1 MNDLEE
7 LAHRFRRFAELECRG
22 SSPLYERLSYSVADD
37 AELLELA
44 TRCNPGQPAPNL
56 FFGAAHLVLLDNPN
70 HPLSAY
76 YESVVESPEDPE
88 GAYPHFRSLCLEH
101 RDRIAEVTSTRRVQT
116 NEVGRCAVLLPAFAI
131 VSERSATR
139 EAAFVEVGTSAGLN
153 LLWDR
158 FHYEYAEQVSWGD
171 RSSPVRLACEPR
183 GEPLP
188 TIPSALSNIT
198 YRIGIDLDPVDLG
211 DAEAVRWL
219 RALIWPEH
227 RHRVAALDGA
237 LRIAASERP
246 ALIAADA
253 LDALPGVLD
262 SVPPDA
268 ATCVF
273 HTHTLNQFPQE
284 ARRRFG
290 EILDDFGARRDLYVV
305 SIERQGAQQ
314 ERVGALLELTAYDGG
329 RKTTRALGRCD
340 NHGMWLEWFG
350 GAASTNTIA

>member
-7 LAHRFRRFAELECRG
+7 LARRFHRFAELECRS
-22 SSPLYERLSYSVADD
+22 SSPLYEHLSLQVADD
-37 AELLELA
+37 SELLALA
-44 TRCNPGQPAPNL
+44 EHCALGQPAPNL
-56 FFGAAHLVLLDNPN
+56 FLGAAHLVLLDNPD
-70 HPLSAY
+70 HPLSAFY
-76 YESVVESPEDPE
+76 ASMVESPKDWA
-88 GAYPHFRSLCLEH
+88 GAFPHFRSLCLEH
-101 RDRIAEVTSTRRVQT
+101 RGRIVETVSTRMVQT

-131 VSERSATR
+131 VSERSAAR
-139 EAAFVEVGTSAGLN
+139 EAAFVEVGASAGLN
-153 LLWDR
+153 LLWDH
-158 FHYEYAEQVSWGD
+158 FHYEYGEQASWGD
-171 RSSPVRLACEPR
+171 PSSPVRLACEPR

-188 TIPSALSNIT
+188 AIPNAMP
-198 YRIGIDLDPVDLG
+198 RIAQRVGIDLDPVDVV
-211 DAEAVRWL
+211 DADAVAWL

-237 LRIAASERP
+237 LRLAAADP
-246 ALIAADA
+246 PTLIAADA

-262 SVPPDA
+262 GVPPEA

-273 HTHTLNQFPQE
+273 HTHTLNQFPPE

-290 EILDDFGARRDLYVV
+290 KILDDFGARRDLYVV

-314 ERVGALLELTAYDGG
+314 ERVGALLELTAYEGG

-350 GAASTNTIA
+350 EAASTNTTA